1 MIDALKIY
9 MLARMARVLVF
20 IGRAAEYVRAAS
32 CGKTGALS
40 GAASCGKTG
49 ALLGEATA
57 WDARDAAWRLAR
69 ARRGSHDE
77 KQSEPLS

>member
-1 MIDALKIY
+1 
-9 MLARMARVLVF
+9 MLARMARVLDF

-32 CGKTGALS
+32 CGKTE
-40 GAASCGKTG
+40 

>member
-9 MLARMARVLVF
+9 MLARMARVLDF

-32 CGKTGALS
+32 CGKTEALS
-40 GAASCGKTG
+40 G
-49 ALLGEATA
+49 EVTA

>member
-40 GAASCGKTG
+40 G
-49 ALLGEATA
+49 EATA
-57 WDARDAAWRLAR
+57 WYDARDAAWRLAR

>member
-9 MLARMARVLVF
+9 MLARMAPLVF

-40 GAASCGKTG
+40 G
-49 ALLGEATA
+49 EATA
-57 WDARDAAWRLAR
+57 VHGVVRC
-69 ARRGSHDE
+69 
-77 KQSEPLS
+77 P

>member
-40 GAASCGKTG
+40 ARRHAGRRG
-49 ALLGEATA
+49 ALG
-57 WDARDAAWRLAR
+57 
-69 ARRGSHDE
+69 RGDGVGC
-77 KQSEPLS
+77 P

>member
-20 IGRAAEYVRAAS
+20 VGRAAEYVRAAS

-40 GAASCGKTG
+40 
-49 ALLGEATA
+49 GEATA

-77 KQSEPLS
+77 KQSQPLS

>member
-20 IGRAAEYVRAAS
+20 IGRAAEYVHAAS

-40 GAASCGKTG
+40 G
-49 ALLGEATA
+49 EAPV
-57 WDARDAAWRLAR
+57 
-69 ARRGSHDE
+69 GC
-77 KQSEPLS
+77 P